1 MVSVGFVTDYC
12 TSSLRF
18 DARHSTR
25 MDALTPGMTAWPT
38 ALYPALRQVW
48 SRTLFA
54 GQSATPQRPRLQSLF
69 VLIALPALLLYPCL
83 DFRLL
88 EPDEG
93 RYAEIP
99 REMLARGD
107 WIVPILQGEPYLDKP
122 PLLYWLVMASYS
134 VFGVHDWAARIP
146 TALAVHGCILTI
158 YLFGCRMF
166 GERRSLRGALLLS
179 AMPGLVGIGRLLNLD
194 GLLTLWV
201 TLGLFAGF
209 RHVQPDRPRWAF
221 AVWTLACGLGVLT
234 KGPIAVVLVIAP
246 LIAWRWLNPER
257 RTLLGWRTCAA
268 FFAGVLAINIPWY
281 IAISLREPTF
291 VRYFFWQ
298 HNVQR
303 FLTPFDHLQPIWY
316 YGPILFVCLLPAIF
330 WAIPILRGLI
340 SGNATLAARRSS
352 ELSFCLLSCGF
363 CIVFFSV
370 SGCKL
375 PTYIL
380 PALPPLALALGV
392 LMETGD
398 QLFTRR
404 QWIVGGTWLGA
415 MVAGLWILMPAYAH
429 ERSPL
434 REANIVRELC
444 GDPVTTVL
452 CFPRECNSASFYLGR
467 DDFRATRTKNI
478 GDIINDCYTRP
489 RTVIMFTHR
498 HSMESFAQALPPHL
512 NMKLTPLADFRT
524 KNSLSIMD
532 KAVGGAPW
540 GLCAIAA
547 VERR

>member
-1 MVSVGFVTDYC
+1 
-12 TSSLRF
+12 
-18 DARHSTR
+18 
-25 MDALTPGMTAWPT
+25 MDALTPGITAWPT

-54 GQSATPQRPRLQSLF
+54 GSSTTPQRPLLRSLLVF
-69 VLIALPALLLYPCL
+69 IALPALLLYPCL
-83 DFRLL
+83 NFRLL

-99 REMLARGD
+99 REMLVLGD
-107 WIVPILQGEPYLDKP
+107 WIVPRLQGEPYLDKP
-122 PLLYWLVMASYS
+122 PLLYWLIMASYS

-146 TALAVHGCILTI
+146 TALAVHGTILTI
-158 YLFGCRMF
+158 YLFGCRLF
-166 GERRSLRGALLLS
+166 GQRRALRGSLLLS
-179 AMPGLVGIGRLLNLD
+179 IMPGLVGIGRLLNLD

-221 AVWTLACGLGVLT
+221 ALWTLACGLGVLT

-246 LIAWRWLNPER
+246 LIAWRGLNPER
-257 RTLLGWRTCAA
+257 RTPLGWPTWSA
-268 FFAGVLAINIPWY
+268 FLAGVLAINIPWY

-291 VRYFFWQ
+291 IRYFFWQ

-316 YGPILFVCLLPAIF
+316 YGPILLSCLLPATF
-330 WAIPILRGLI
+330 WIIPVLRGLI
-340 SGNATLAARRSS
+340 SGDAILATRRST

-363 CIVFFSV
+363 CILFFSL

-392 LMETGD
+392 LLEAGD

-404 QWIVGGTWLGA
+404 QWIAGGIWLGA
-415 MVAGLWILMPAYAH
+415 MVAGLWVLLPAYAH
-429 ERSPL
+429 ERSPM
-434 REANIVRELC
+434 RESAIVREHC
-444 GDPVTTVL
+444 GDPATPVL

-478 GDIINDCYTRP
+478 GDIINDCYSRP
-489 RTVIMFTHR
+489 RTIIMFTNR

-512 NMKLTPLADFRT
+512 NMKLTPLADFRS
-524 KNSLSIMD
+524 KDRDAIMD
-532 KAVGGAPW
+532 KALGGAPW
-540 GLCAIAA
+540 GLSAIAA
-547 VERR
+547 VERH